1 MSKAKKKIVCFID
14 SFTSG
19 GAQKQMV
26 MLVNGLHFLGI
37 GEVQTLQYHDIDFFE
52 KEIDS
57 AVKRNKIVNKNK
69 LKSVFE
75 IIRFFAK
82 EEPDVIISFLH
93 GPNNYAALYKL
104 LFFWRKINLI
114 VGERNLDIKPLGIKG
129 LFLRISHVF
138 ANSIVCNSDAQR
150 KLLSKYY
157 TNSKLKFIPNGT
169 KFNHNY
175 FFSIKKN
182 KIERIKLIVPAR
194 FINQKNPLGLL
205 KAIKDLPNV
214 HVYWYGEIFKEF
226 SIHKDCTRFINEN
239 FIKNFHFRPRT
250 KNIYKELLKYDAL
263 ILPSFY
269 EGCPNA
275 IIDAM
280 YCGLPVLAS
289 GVSDNLIYLKHQKE
303 LIFDPH
309 NIDDIINKIQTFASL
324 GHDRHQEISDQNK
337 KSAEYFFDDKK
348 MINNYIKLMK

>member
-19 GAQKQMV
+19 GAQKQMA
-26 MLVNGLHFLGI
+26 MLVNGLHLLGI
-37 GEVQTLQYHDIDFFE
+37 GEVQTLQYYDIDFFAQ
-52 KEIDS
+52 EIDP
-57 AVKRNKIVNKNK
+57 AVKRNKIIFKNK
-69 LKSVFE
+69 LKLVFE

-104 LFFWRKINLI
+104 FFFWRKINLI

-129 LFLRISHVF
+129 LFLRFSHFF

-150 KLLSKYY
+150 KLLSIYY
-157 TNSKLKFIPNGT
+157 ANSKLKFIPNGT
-169 KFNHNY
+169 KFNHKY
-175 FFSIKKN
+175 FSSVNQNKN
-182 KIERIKLIVPAR
+182 GSIKLIVPAR
-194 FINQKNPLGLL
+194 FVNQKNPLGLL
-205 KAIKDLPNV
+205 KAIKDLPDV

-226 SIHKDCTRFINEN
+226 SIYENCLRFINEN
-239 FIKNFHFRPRT
+239 SIKNFHFKPSA
-250 KNIYKELLKYDAL
+250 KDIYKELIKYDAL

-289 GVSDNLIYLKHQKE
+289 GVSDNLIYLNHQNE

-309 NIDDIINKIQTFASL
+309 NIVDITNKIQIFASL
-324 GHDRHQEISDQNK
+324 SHKRLQEISDQNK
-337 KSAEYFFDDKK
+337 ISARCFFDDKK
-348 MINNYIKLMK
+348 MINNYTKLMK

>member
-1 MSKAKKKIVCFID
+1 MVTEKKIVCFID

-26 MLVNGLHFLGI
+26 MLANGLNLSGI
-37 GEVQTLQYHDIDFFE
+37 GKVQTLQYHDIDFFE
-52 KEIDS
+52 KDIDPS
-57 AVKRNKIVNKNK
+57 IRRNKILYKNK

-82 EEPDVIISFLH
+82 EKPDVIISFLY

-114 VGERNLDIKPLGIKG
+114 VGERNLNIKPLSIKD
-129 LFLRISHVF
+129 LLIRVSHVF
-138 ANSIVCNSDAQR
+138 ADHVVCNSDAQR
-150 KLLSKYY
+150 KLLSKYF
-157 TNSKLKFIPNGT
+157 TDSKLKFIPNGT
-169 KFNHNY
+169 RFNHKY
-175 FFSIKKN
+175 FYSLKKIKKDS
-182 KIERIKLIVPAR
+182 IKLIVPAR
-194 FINQKNPLGLL
+194 FTYQKNPLGLL

-214 HVYWYGEIFKEF
+214 HVYWYGEIFK
-226 SIHKDCTRFINEN
+226 DFIYRECIKFISEN
-239 FIKNFHFRPRT
+239 AVKNFHFNPRT
-250 KNIYKELLKYDAL
+250 KNIYKELIKYDAL

-289 GVSDNLIYLKHQKE
+289 NVSDNLIYLKHQKE

-309 NIDDIINKIQTFASL
+309 NIDDIIRKILTLSDFCDKRL
-324 GHDRHQEISDQNK
+324 LEISDQNK
-337 KSAEYFFDDKK
+337 KSATYFFDENK
-348 MINNYIKLMK
+348 MINNYIKLI